1 MDTLKVKL
9 QEELGH
15 PWCVRQTECVVVL
28 WEFQEFEVRGSETI
42 ESFTAKV
49 REQEGLPPGD
59 PRLVFGLY
67 LEIKQTVLNVVKL
80 DGTCDRVKVGLQA
93 KIRHVKKILKRL
105 TGIPRDEQQL
115 MFGAVVLEDEKLL
128 RDYDIRDESI
138 LTFIQLPRR
147 LRP

>member
-9 QEELGH
+9 EEELGH
-15 PWCVRQTECVVVL
+15 PCYVRQTQCVVVL
-28 WEFQEFEVRGSETI
+28 WELQEFEVKGSETI

-59 PRLVFGLY
+59 PRLVFNFLTV
-67 LEIKQTVLNVVKL
+67 IKRTVLNIVKL
-80 DGTCDRVKVGLQA
+80 DGTCDRVKVDMFS
-93 KIRHVKKILKRL
+93 KIYRVKKILKRR

-147 LRP
+147 L